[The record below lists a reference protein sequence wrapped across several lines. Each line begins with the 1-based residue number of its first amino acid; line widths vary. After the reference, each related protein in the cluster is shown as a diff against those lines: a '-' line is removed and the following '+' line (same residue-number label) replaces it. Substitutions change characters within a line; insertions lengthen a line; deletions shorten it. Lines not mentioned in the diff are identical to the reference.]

1 MSDSRQLRRAAERRT
16 SKNARSA
23 AQRAAHGQA
32 SAAPSPTTTGPTGP
46 RTPEGK
52 AKSSLNNLRHG
63 LTGQFRV
70 LDYESQEEFEEVL
83 EALRDEHQPTTATE
97 DILVSRLAEHAW
109 LSRRA
114 QNLQDAAILANSP
127 HNLGLF
133 LRYQTA
139 NDRGFHKCL
148 NELSKLRKERRQ
160 FESQS
165 APPPPQFVSQN
176 PEEAE
181 KKHNSSM
188 VAELRALSGEDYP
201 ASDADLLNILQCQM
215 LDLCIKIDE
224 KAAA

>member
-16 SKNARSA
+16 SKDARSA
-23 AQRAAHGQA
+23 AQRQN
-32 SAAPSPTTTGPTGP
+32 SAAPSTTTGGPTGP

-114 QNLQDAAILANSP
+114 QCLQDGAILANSP

-139 NDRGFHKCL
+139 NDRGFHRCL

-165 APPPPQFVSQN
+165 APPPQQFVSQN

-181 KKHNSSM
+181 KKHNSAM
-188 VAELRALSGEDYP
+188 VAELRGLIGEDYP